1 MAAVD
6 PTAPPPALD
15 ISEVTER
22 VLGVLRKFEK
32 VKDPAAVTATSH
44 FATDL
49 GQQKRTTTTT
59 AATAPGWMA
68 SYALHQGARALRLRH

>member
-15 ISEVTER
+15 VSEITER

-49 GQQKRTTTTT
+49 GQQ
-59 AATAPGWMA
+59 
-68 SYALHQGARALRLRH
+68 SNISARAGVPSCVAVMVLSVGLHR